1 MLFGDFPPGLNRGKG
16 VGPKI
21 AVLTLGL
28 ALAGTASA
36 EDLSWFTQPAGEGGI
51 ELIYGTPDSGYAP
64 VSFRCDRPGT
74 PLTVVIE
81 HEPTNAED
89 GVAVAVLLSAGDIE
103 VPLATTGTRLLMDEL
118 FILQGETPLD
128 ARLQGLLTSPGPLT
142 LTIEGDRQDYPLY
155 DAGEAVQAML
165 DACQTG

>member
-1 MLFGDFPPGLNRGKG
+1 MGQQPAGLANRLLFGDFPPGPNRGKG
-16 VGPKI
+16 MGPKI

-28 ALAGTASA
+28 ALAGTAAA

-64 VSFRCDRPGT
+64 VSFRCDRPDT
-74 PLTVVIE
+74 PLTVVVE
-81 HEPTNAED
+81 HEPANAT
-89 GVAVAVLLSAGDIE
+89 
-103 VPLATTGTRLLMDEL
+103 TTGTRLLMDEL

-128 ARLQGLLTSPGPLT
+128 ARLRDLLTSRGPLV
-142 LTIEGDRQDYPLY
+142 LTIEGDRQDYPLH

-165 DACQTG
+165 DACKTG